1 MTEISTSKLGNPKNI
16 VLVLS
21 QKDLLCIVLGKNKT
35 KMLKCIVMFNF
46 LVYVKLH
53 IDALFII

>member
-1 MTEISTSKLGNPKNI
+1 M
-16 VLVLS
+16 LS
-21 QKDLLCIVLGKNKT
+21 QKDLLYIVLGKNKT